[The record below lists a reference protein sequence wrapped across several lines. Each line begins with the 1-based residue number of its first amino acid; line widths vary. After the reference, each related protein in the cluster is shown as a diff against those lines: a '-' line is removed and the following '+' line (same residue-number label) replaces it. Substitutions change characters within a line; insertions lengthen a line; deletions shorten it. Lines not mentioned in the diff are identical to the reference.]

1 MVKDMNHRYNKYV
14 HAICIVFLNVFLF
27 LLFQQCLNSWKFDDP
42 EFQTIKNK
50 VNQIT
55 LEFGSGAMAD
65 FVPFLEKLPPIGV
78 ARKLIK
84 FMDWFYEYMGGMYKQ
99 HQESYTEG
107 IFFIFLKYIFI
118 CLKFKKNTR
127 PVIFFS

>member
-1 MVKDMNHRYNKYV
+1 
-14 HAICIVFLNVFLF
+14 
-27 LLFQQCLNSWKFDDP
+27 
-42 EFQTIKNK
+42 
-50 VNQIT
+50 
-55 LEFGSGAMAD
+55 MAD

-107 IFFIFLKYIFI
+107 KFFIFLKYFFIFI
-118 CLKFKKNTR
+118 CLKFQRNTM
-127 PVIFFS
+127 PVFFFMEIHDY